1 MSRPIRESDT
11 SRRKAPVLIV
21 DDDPATLFLLTA
33 ALKGQD
39 IPVQTAA
46 NGTRAIEMLTDQQY
60 RVILL
65 DLVMPI
71 SNGFDV
77 IDHLARTN
85 DETPVIVM
93 TGMMA
98 PVDRPFSRNVQ
109 ALLRKPLDLSQLINV
124 VQAMR

>member
-1 MSRPIRESDT
+1 
-11 SRRKAPVLIV
+11 
-21 DDDPATLFLLTA
+21 
-33 ALKGQD
+33 
-39 IPVQTAA
+39 
-46 NGTRAIEMLTDQQY
+46 MLTEQHF
-60 RVILL
+60 RLILL

-109 ALLRKPLDLSQLINV
+109 ALLRKPLDLSQLINL

>member
-1 MSRPIRESDT
+1 MTKPIRAPDT
-11 SRRKAPVLIV
+11 SRRKDPVLIV

-46 NGTRAIEMLTDQQY
+46 NGTRAIEMLGEQQY
-60 RVILL
+60 RLILL

-71 SNGFDV
+71 SSGFDV
-77 IDHLARTN
+77 IDHLAATN
-85 DETPVIVM
+85 DQTPVIVM

-98 PVDRPFSRNVQ
+98 PVDRPFSPNVQ